1 MRVAITG
8 RHGQVVRALLEC
20 ATETGD
26 AVVTLAR
33 PEFDLMHPAGTEV
46 ALAAAK
52 PDVVVSAA
60 AYTAVDA
67 AESDCETAFA
77 VNAEGAGAV
86 AAAAASL
93 RIPVIHLSTDYVFEG
108 TLDRPYREDDATGP
122 QGVYGASKLAGER
135 AVAAANDDHAI
146 LRISWVYSPFGKNFV
161 RTMLA
166 VAGQREELTVVADQ
180 HGTPGNA
187 HDIARG
193 ILSVARNLVTRPD
206 DRALRGTFHMSAA
219 GATTWAGFA
228 EAIFVASRRVQGP
241 SASVRHIT
249 TAEYPTPA
257 SRPANSRMD
266 SSKLA
271 AVHGV
276 SLPEWQ
282 TSLPACVERL
292 VSGIG
297 QGKQS

>member
-1 MRVAITG
+1 MRVAVTG
-8 RHGQVVRALLEC
+8 RQGQVAQALLEC
-20 ATETGD
+20 AAEAGD

-33 PEFDLMHPAGTEV
+33 PDFDLLHPAGIEA
-46 ALAAAK
+46 ALAVAK
-52 PDVVVSAA
+52 PDIVVSAA

-67 AESDCETAFA
+67 AESDRETAFA
-77 VNAEGAGAV
+77 VNGAGAGAV
-86 AAAAASL
+86 AAAAAKL
-93 RIPVIHLSTDYVFEG
+93 RIPVIQLSTDYVFDG
-108 TLDRPYREDDATGP
+108 VLDRPYREDDATAP
-122 QGVYGASKLAGER
+122 QGVYGASKLAGEQ
-135 AVAAANDDHAI
+135 AVAAATDDHAI

-161 RTMLA
+161 RTMLT

-206 DRALRGTFHMSAA
+206 DRALRGTFHMAAA

-228 EAIFVASRRVQGP
+228 EAIFAASRRVQGP
-241 SASVRHIT
+241 SARVRHIT

-257 SRPANSRMD
+257 RRPANSRLD
-266 SSKLA
+266 SGRLA

-276 SLPEWQ
+276 SLPDWQ
-282 TSLPACVERL
+282 ASLPVCVERL
-292 VSGIG
+292 ISETG
-297 QGKQS
+297 QGKQP